1 MHAARSPASNP
12 AAVTGDALD
21 LSLSGSQLSMSRR
34 PSSASPGKSFSRSVS
49 VSVAGDSR
57 AKRNTL
63 GDASLSSS
71 RSIKNLRRCNS
82 TTQVNQQTNVSLS
95 RDQREDY
102 LALFDSSSHGR
113 KKLAGL
119 SKASADRTTW
129 NILDDQPRASSLHS
143 GSRSTGSVDSP
154 PGPKQRE
161 LGIALAATFTANN
174 RSNKGA
180 VGNSVTTI
188 LHNNYSEKPLTPKS
202 SNQRPSF
209 NNILKATANDEVS
222 QDNSSLTK
230 SQKNFS
236 STSSTSNNKSPA
248 SARRG
253 SPAPSGRREVTEEQA
268 ERFIQQVNQAAVTIQ
283 RWYRRHARR
292 RHANQAALKCII
304 ASKRKE
310 WEERREEDSRPE
322 QQQKRGDDRKQIRED
337 KARLVRLAAIQE
349 LQQKRARRVAEV
361 EPDSPRSTAVVARQR
376 PPKIPL
382 TTSGPSSPGHSSPRS
397 PPAGKAKNAESNSNV
412 TADLI
417 ELNFRAVS
425 PASSNQRGSPCSQDQ
440 EDGSERDVVLVQQ
453 QPQQHQHNGR
463 KWIRREKARLANTP
477 EVRPLSDRNPLG
489 EAAADWL
496 SQELQ
501 RPAEPQRAAEGQL
514 ESLRPTGVVGR
525 RKLPKISVTNKGP
538 ASPGDDSP
546 TPPPAV
552 KAKNTDS
559 DLNVAAEFGELSSF
573 RAVSPDVSNCR
584 DSQCSQE
591 ILQRSVSVEDQR
603 QGALCSRAPSK
614 STFNE
619 LLDTLKLLEEEPQR
633 LSQPKC
639 YSKDKYAWI
648 DEDADS
654 NTLTTDNLERHGQ
667 LSHHPALPDGGALLS
682 EAKLQ
687 SIMSFLDE
695 MEKSE
700 QERPRSVTSG
710 SHREA
715 VLSEEELVGVEQA
728 SATAAEV
735 SGSVMRIQ
743 LELEEK
749 KRTVNMLQRA
759 LGQQRELTIRHVKE
773 TEKELSRNFQLQR
786 EQYEATIQRHLT
798 FIDQLINDKKLLSE
812 RCEGV
817 VGELKQVDQKYTKKI
832 VQMQEQHE
840 MEIKK
845 LKELM
850 SATEKIRREK
860 WIDEK
865 TKKIKEITVKG
876 LEPEIHK
883 LISKHKQELKKL
895 RMLHEAEL
903 LQADDRA
910 AQRYVHQCEELRQ
923 RLEGE
928 KEEQSQRERAL
939 AKQRWAHRRPP
950 SWTRAAGER
959 RQSVSSRS
967 SSPADAS
974 PPHALMFCWLMPSL
988 CQCVRQEAASQR
1000 TIHRRDGEGLLN
1012 MTAHSLRVCVRYEK
1026 QLQEEELSLQQQRRR
1041 LYKEVA
1047 DEKERL
1053 AQLSARQRAELED
1066 LRRQLEENSSLAGRA
1081 LREELDKTR
1090 EEQERRHQVEM
1101 KALQERLDAEKQ
1113 TWEENYKK
1121 KEEAWL
1127 LSRERELREELR
1139 RGRDKEI
1146 EIAIWTLEEET
1157 SKEKEECERAADNRV
1172 QRVRE
1177 TYEAELQ
1184 ELQRSQRT
1192 AVEKQQQ
1199 LRRQQAEAQEE
1210 LISLRA
1216 ALRQKE
1222 AEVEGVTRT
1231 RDQLVDERR
1240 RLAEVVRQEFAERL
1254 VTTEEENRRMAAE
1267 VAEVRA
1273 RLRLEVERVT
1283 REKEEELAE
1292 VHQRVKSAILKKEET
1307 VNHLRKQH
1315 EAALKRADHLE
1326 ALWEQQRKQLLEK

>member
-1 MHAARSPASNP
+1 MHATRSPSSIPTAAS
-12 AAVTGDALD
+12 GDALD
-21 LSLSGSQLSMSRR
+21 LSLAGSQLPMSRR
-34 PSSASPGKSFSRSVS
+34 PSSASPGKYFSRSVS

-57 AKRNTL
+57 GKRNTL
-63 GDASLSSS
+63 SDASFGSS

-82 TTQVNQQTNVSLS
+82 TTQVNQQANISLS
-95 RDQREDY
+95 QDQSQDY
-102 LALFDSSSHGR
+102 LALFDSSSDGR
-113 KKLAGL
+113 QKLASL
-119 SKASADRTTW
+119 SKASPDRTTW
-129 NILDDQPRASSLHS
+129 NILDDQPRTFPLHS
-143 GSRSTGSVDSP
+143 SSRSTGSVDSP
-154 PGPKQRE
+154 TGPKKRE
-161 LGIALAATFTANN
+161 PGIALAATFTANN

-209 NNILKATANDEVS
+209 NNILKATANDEAS

-236 STSSTSNNKSPA
+236 STSSTSNNRSPV
-248 SARRG
+248 SAQRG
-253 SPAPSGRREVTEEQA
+253 SPVPSRRREVTEEEA

-283 RWYRRHARR
+283 RWYRRHAKR
-292 RHANQAALKCII
+292 RHTNQAVLKRIL

-310 WEERREEDSRPE
+310 WEERTEEDSRPE
-322 QQQKRGDDRKQIRED
+322 QQQQKRDEDRKRIREE
-337 KARLVRLAAIQE
+337 KARLARLAAIQE
-349 LQQKRARRVAEV
+349 LQQKRAQRVAEAQHAAEV
-361 EPDSPRSTAVVARQR
+361 ELESLRPTGAVGRKK
-376 PPKIPL
+376 PPKISL
-382 TTSGPSSPGHSSPRS
+382 TNRSPASPGNNSPMS
-397 PPAGKAKNAESNSNV
+397 PTEGKAKNTESNWNV

-417 ELNFRAVS
+417 ELSFRAIS
-425 PASSNQRGSPCSQDQ
+425 PALSNHRGSQCSQ
-440 EDGSERDVVLVQQ
+440 EDRAEAEVCLVQQ
-453 QPQQHQHNGR
+453 QNDR
-463 KWIRREKARLANTP
+463 KSLRKEKARLVLLAATQVNTP
-477 EVRPLSDRNPLG
+477 E
-489 EAAADWL
+489 
-496 SQELQ
+496 ELQ
-501 RPAEPQRAAEGQL
+501 QKRVQRSAEAQHEVEL
-514 ESLRPTGVVGR
+514 ESLRQTGVVGR
-525 RKLPKISVTNKGP
+525 RKISLTNKGP
-538 ASPGDDSP
+538 ASAGNNSP
-546 TPPPAV
+546 TSSTDV

-559 DLNVAAEFGELSSF
+559 NLNVVAEFGELSSF
-573 RAVSPDVSNCR
+573 RAVSPALSNCR
-584 DSQCSQE
+584 ASQCSQE

-603 QGALCSRAPSK
+603 QGALSSRAPSK
-614 STFNE
+614 TTLND
-619 LLDTLKLLEEEPQR
+619 LLDTLKLLEEEPER

-639 YSKDKYAWI
+639 YSKEKYAWI
-648 DEDADS
+648 DEDGDS
-654 NTLTTDNLERHGQ
+654 NSLTTDNLERHGQ

-735 SGSVMRIQ
+735 SGSMMRIK

-749 KRTVNMLQRA
+749 KRAVNMLQTA
-759 LGQQRELTIRHVKE
+759 LGQQRELTVRHVKE
-773 TEKELSRNFQLQR
+773 TEKELSRSFQLQR

-798 FIDQLINDKKLLSE
+798 FIDQLINDKKLLTE

-817 VGELKQVDQKYTKKI
+817 LGELKQVDQKYTKKI
-832 VQMQEQHE
+832 AQMQEQHE

-876 LEPEIHK
+876 LEPEIQK

-895 RMLHEAEL
+895 RTLHEEEL
-903 LQADDRA
+903 LQGDDRV
-910 AQRYVHQCEELRQ
+910 AQRYVRQCEELRQ
-923 RLEGE
+923 QLERE
-928 KEEQSQRERAL
+928 KEEQCQREREL
-939 AKQRWAHRRPP
+939 AKQ
-950 SWTRAAGER
+950 
-959 RQSVSSRS
+959 
-967 SSPADAS
+967 
-974 PPHALMFCWLMPSL
+974 
-988 CQCVRQEAASQR
+988 
-1000 TIHRRDGEGLLN
+1000 
-1012 MTAHSLRVCVRYEK
+1012 RYEK

-1053 AQLSARQRAELED
+1053 AQLAARQRGELED

-1101 KALQERLDAEKQ
+1101 KALQERLDIEKQ

-1127 LSRERELREELR
+1127 LSRERELKEELR
-1139 RGRDKEI
+1139 RGCDKEI
-1146 EIAIWTLEEET
+1146 ELAIWTLEEET
-1157 SKEKEECERAADNRV
+1157 SKDKEECERAADNRV
-1172 QRVRE
+1172 KRVRDK
-1177 TYEAELQ
+1177 YEAELR
-1184 ELQRSQRT
+1184 ELERSERA
-1192 AVEKQQQ
+1192 AVEKQQE
-1199 LRRQQAEAQEE
+1199 LRRQQMEAEGERIRLQ
-1210 LISLRA
+1210 A

-1222 AEVEGVTRT
+1222 QETEDVTQT
-1231 RDQLVDERR
+1231 RDKLVDERR
-1240 RLAEVVRQEFAERL
+1240 SLAEVIRQEFADRL
-1254 VTTEEENRRMAAE
+1254 VMTEEENRRMKVE
-1267 VAEVRA
+1267 VSEVRA

-1307 VNHLRKQH
+1307 VSHLRRQH